1 MKDLKN
7 KRLFYGITFAVLV
20 IIEVIIGVFVHDG
33 FVRPYLGDVI
43 VVIAI
48 YAFVRIIIP
57 KKYVFLPFIVFG
69 FSVIVELLQG
79 IHIVDIL
86 GIQNNFLRVLI
97 GTSFDWKDILC
108 YGAGCLILEI
118 YEIVLKKNKK

>member
-7 KRLFYGITFAVLV
+7 KRLFYGIIFAVLV

-108 YGAGCLILEI
+108 YGVGCLILEI

>member
-1 MKDLKN
+1 M
-7 KRLFYGITFAVLV
+7 
-20 IIEVIIGVFVHDG
+20 HDG
-33 FVRPYLGDVI
+33 FVRPYLGDII

-57 KKYVFLPFIVFG
+57 EKYVLLPLIIFV

-79 IHIVDIL
+79 MHIVDIL
-86 GIQNNFLRVLI
+86 GIQNHFLRVLI

-108 YGAGCLILEI
+108 YAVGCLILGI
-118 YEIVLKKNKK
+118 YEIIIKKNQK

>member
-1 MKDLKN
+1 LKN
-7 KRLFYGITFAVLV
+7 KRLFYGIAFAVLV
-20 IIEVIIGVFVHDG
+20 IIEFIIGIFVHDG
-33 FVRPYLGDVI
+33 FIRPYLGDII

-57 KKYVFLPFIVFG
+57 EKYVLLPLIIFV

-79 IHIVDIL
+79 IHIVDII
-86 GIQNNFLRVLI
+86 GIQNHLLRVLI

-108 YGAGCLILEI
+108 YAVGCLILGI
-118 YEIVLKKNKK
+118 YEIVLRKNKK

>member
-1 MKDLKN
+1 MNDLKN
-7 KRLFYGITFAVLV
+7 KRLFYGIIFAVLV
-20 IIEVIIGVFVHDG
+20 IIEVIIGVFVHDR

-86 GIQNNFLRVLI
+86 GIQNHFLRVLI

>member
-1 MKDLKN
+1 MNDLKN
-7 KRLFYGITFAVLV
+7 KRLFYGIIFAVLV
-20 IIEVIIGVFVHDG
+20 IIEVIIGVFVHDR